1 MIDTKDDP
9 RDLSVSLSAIISPI
23 TNLSGNKPEATN
35 PGSPGT
41 APGLQRSPTIC
52 GDLDM
57 RIARDGT
64 WFYHGSPIGRKPLV
78 QLFAKVLRREDDG
91 EFYLVTPVEKG
102 RVAVDDAPFVAVEL
116 RRTGEGRGQNLVF
129 RTNIDDEVPVD
140 NQHPIRVEFDAAS
153 GEPSPYVRVRGGL
166 DALIARAVY
175 YELVEL
181 GEESA
186 DNPGHFGVWSGGD
199 FHVIGLL

>member
-1 MIDTKDDP
+1 M
-9 RDLSVSLSAIISPI
+9 
-23 TNLSGNKPEATN
+23 
-35 PGSPGT
+35 
-41 APGLQRSPTIC
+41 PTLC

-102 RVAVDDAPFVAVEL
+102 RVVVDDAPFVAVEL
-116 RRTGEGRGQNLVF
+116 QRSGEGRDQTLRL
-129 RTNIDDEVPVD
+129 RTNVDDEVPVD
-140 NQHPIRVEFDAAS
+140 TAHPIRVEFDAAS
-153 GEPSPYVRVRGGL
+153 GEPSPYVRVRGAL
-166 DALIARAVY
+166 DALIARSVY

-181 GEESA
+181 GEEAPDGSG
-186 DNPGHFGVWSGGD
+186 DYGVWSGGR
-199 FHVIGLL
+199 FHVIGRLDPNARA

>member
-1 MIDTKDDP
+1 MIDKKNDP
-9 RDLSVSLSAIISPI
+9 RDLVAALSAIDSPAA
-23 TNLSGNKPEATN
+23 NSSDEKPGN
-35 PGSPGT
+35 PGT

-78 QLFAKVLRREDDG
+78 QLFAKVLRREEDG

-102 RVAVDDAPFVAVEL
+102 RVVVDDAPFVAVEL
-116 RRTGEGRGQNLVF
+116 TRTGEGQAQNLVL

-140 NQHPIRVEFDAAS
+140 NQHPIRVEYDAGS
-153 GEPSPYVRVRGGL
+153 REPSPYVRVRGAL
-166 DALIARAVY
+166 DALIGRSVY

-181 GEESA
+181 GEEAPDGS
-186 DNPGHFGVWSGGD
+186 GHFGVWSGGQ
-199 FHVIGLL
+199 FHVIGQL